1 MVFDSH
7 KKHKEILLAPKRM
20 GNITMAAE
28 ADLPTIFGHFKV
40 VVFHD
45 HASGKEHSA
54 IIKGEIS
61 GQQDVPCRI
70 HSECHTGDVLGSLRC
85 DCRSQLETALSHI
98 EDLGRGVVLYLR
110 QEGRGIGLVN
120 KIHAYRLQQ
129 EGYDTVEA
137 NLELGLPA
145 EARRF
150 DFVADMLDLCRVE
163 SIRLMSNNPEKFEQ
177 LSEAGVKITGRIPI
191 EIGANP
197 HNESYL
203 RTKKKKMNHAI
214 GGSLE
219 LPVLEREAVGG

>member
-1 MVFDSH
+1 MVFDRH
-7 KKHKEILLAPKRM
+7 EKHREILLAPKRQ
-20 GNITMAAE
+20 GHITMAAE

-40 VVFHD
+40 VGFYD
-45 HASGKEHSA
+45 HETGKEHSA
-54 IIKGEIS
+54 IIKGDII
-61 GQQDVPCRI
+61 GQRDLPCRI

-85 DCRSQLETALSHI
+85 DCRSQLEAALSYI
-98 EDLGRGVVLYLR
+98 EDLGTGVVLYLR

-150 DFVADMLDLCRVE
+150 DFVADMLNLCRIK

-177 LSEAGVKITGRIPI
+177 LREAGVEITGRIPI

-203 RTKKKKMNHAI
+203 ETKKNKMNHI
-214 GGSLE
+214 IDHSPK
-219 LPVLEREAVGG
+219 LPSVKKEAVGG